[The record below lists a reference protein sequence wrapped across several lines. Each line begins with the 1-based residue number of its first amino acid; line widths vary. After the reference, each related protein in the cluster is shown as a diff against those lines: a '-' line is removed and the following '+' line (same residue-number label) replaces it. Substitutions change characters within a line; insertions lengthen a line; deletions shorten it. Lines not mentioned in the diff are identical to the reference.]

1 MKILRTIGALAALWA
16 VAGCQSQ
23 LPTQASEQAVAM
35 QATVKRGQSDLG
47 CPSATGTAMSRNLLP
62 PVWYGSEVRAVYTI
76 NVAGCG
82 KRAVYDTYPPY
93 GLLPPYR
100 PLYPFPAYPAPL

>member
-1 MKILRTIGALAALWA
+1 MKILRTIWALAGLWA
-16 VAGCQSQ
+16 VVGCQSQ
-23 LPTQASEQAVAM
+23 SPQADEQAVAT
-35 QATVKRGQSDLG
+35 QATVRRGQSDLA
-47 CPSATGTAMSRNLLP
+47 CANATGTVMHRTLLP

-82 KRAVYDTYPPY
+82 KRAVYDTYPPH

-100 PLYPFPAYPAPL
+100 PPYPFPAYPAPL